1 MKANLYVHSIISSFI
16 ILPSLLLLLLVVVVH
31 AHPGAVAQGR
41 ATCGVEYSTPEQAYI
56 IPDMKEAWYLR
67 RVSTCESPVF
77 WATFSISEA
86 NQELYLATI
95 APEIHRF
102 RDGLQFHAILYGP
115 GVDVNEENGFYA
127 IPETLPFSIEIA
139 KDLGGAAYL
148 KPPSRLSTCDFVDTN
163 PVMKDFSDVIGG
175 RCMEQFTYEDNYSN
189 RLMQGENN

>member
-1 MKANLYVHSIISSFI
+1 MKTTFYVCSTILSFI
-16 ILPSLLLLLLVVVVH
+16 ILPSLLLLVDVH

-41 ATCGVEYSTPEQAYI
+41 ATCGVEYSTPSIAYI

-115 GVDVNEENGFYA
+115 GVGVNEDNGFYA
-127 IPETLPFSIEIA
+127 IPDTLPFSIEIA
-139 KDLGGAAYL
+139 TDLGGAAYL